1 MNTEIATMT
10 TSEIRTHL
18 DDLAAERAAAVA
30 WGADAIPAYL
40 EDLQREIDDYRA
52 AYVGA
57 AVTEI
62 ASFRAML
69 SGPQVG

>member
-1 MNTEIATMT
+1 MTEPTTMT

-18 DDLAAERAAAVA
+18 DDLAAERAAAAA

-57 AVTEI
+57 AITEI
-62 ASFRAML
+62 ASFRALL